1 MSTIR
6 ATTRPHTRQ
15 VLLWAW
21 VSLLLG
27 SLLWPLAAPGEL
39 LLRDMAVVD
48 DPAFSLGALGF
59 GDLPS
64 RNAPQDAVLALLALP
79 SLIPVSW
86 VARVL
91 LVTAGLAGAW
101 GAMRLGRAQFAAV
114 TVAIY
119 NPFVVER
126 LLQGHWSLVVAAW
139 LLPLVVALRAHP
151 RAQIVAMWAAS
162 LTPTGAVIAGVVAV
176 ATSRRRVLTG
186 IFALLAWLPWLVPAL
201 LTTPTSGGAEA
212 FTVRAEAGV
221 GTIGTVLGLGGIWN
235 AEAVPGSRE
244 AGFAVAGVVLFV
256 VLLTGMRACPPAL
269 LALALL
275 GLVTCLG
282 TWALPGLTSWMVFHV
297 PGAGLFR
304 DSQKLL
310 MLAIPAYVSM
320 AAGVTRPLQWVAVV
334 LALLQV
340 PDAPREVQV
349 LRPSYSDTTDLAEL
363 AAGRDVLIIGAPTL
377 VLRDDGLP
385 VVDPRAK
392 AVSLVESGELRVD
405 GITTDPPSPRWSE
418 AVDAWGNRD
427 LDHLRE
433 LGVGVVIAGQQ
444 VVETGAGPQRGWR
457 FHLGLGLTV
466 FWLLLPLGLL
476 PARSAVR
483 RSQR

>member
-1 MSTIR
+1 MPQ
-6 ATTRPHTRQ
+6 TRKNARQ
-15 VLLWAW
+15 ILLWAW

-48 DPAFSLGALGF
+48 DPALTLNALGF

-64 RNAPQDAVLALLALP
+64 RNAPQDGVLALLALP
-79 SLIPVSW
+79 GVIPVGW
-86 VARVL
+86 VVRVL
-91 LVTAGLAGAW
+91 LVVAGLAGAW
-101 GAMRLGRAQFAAV
+101 GAMQLGRAQFAAV
-114 TVAIY
+114 TVALY

-126 LLQGHWSLVVAAW
+126 LLQGHWSLVLAAW

-151 RAQIVAMWAAS
+151 RAQVVAMWVAS

-176 ATSRRRVLTG
+176 ATSRRRILTSV
-186 IFALLAWLPWLVPAL
+186 FALLAWLPWLVPAL
-201 LTTPTSGGAEA
+201 LSTPTSGGAQA
-212 FTVRAEAGV
+212 FAVRAEAGV
-221 GTIGTVLGLGGIWN
+221 GTVGTVLGLGGIWN

-256 VLLTGMRACPPAL
+256 VLLAGVRSCPPAVL
-269 LALALL
+269 ILGLL
-275 GLVTCLG
+275 GLIATLG
-282 TWALPGLTSWMVFHV
+282 TWALPGFTSWLVIHV

-320 AAGVTRPLQWVAVV
+320 AAGLNRPLQWVAVV

-349 LRPSYSDTTDLAEL
+349 LRPSSSNTAELAEF

-392 AVSLVESGELRVD
+392 AVPLVESGELRVD
-405 GITTDPPSPRWSE
+405 GIITDPPSHRRTE
-418 AVDAWGNRD
+418 AIDAWSNRD
-427 LDHLRE
+427 LDRLRE
-433 LGVGVVIAGQQ
+433 LGVGVVIDGEN

-466 FWLLLPLGLL
+466 FWLLLPVGLV
-476 PARSAVR
+476 PIR
-483 RSQR
+483 RRQR